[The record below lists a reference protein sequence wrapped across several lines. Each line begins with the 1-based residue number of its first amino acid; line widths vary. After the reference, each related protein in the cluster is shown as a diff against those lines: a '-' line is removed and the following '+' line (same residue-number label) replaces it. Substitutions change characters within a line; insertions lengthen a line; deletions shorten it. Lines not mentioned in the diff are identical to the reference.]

1 MLYEGTSL
9 EKGGETTEK
18 VVLFFCQMWSE
29 YAKKEQAHHS
39 LPQTTTSTVT
49 RKEGK
54 NC

>member
-1 MLYEGTSL
+1 MKELL
-9 EKGGETTEK
+9 LKNGGETTEMWSY
-18 VVLFFCQMWSE
+18 FFGQMWSE